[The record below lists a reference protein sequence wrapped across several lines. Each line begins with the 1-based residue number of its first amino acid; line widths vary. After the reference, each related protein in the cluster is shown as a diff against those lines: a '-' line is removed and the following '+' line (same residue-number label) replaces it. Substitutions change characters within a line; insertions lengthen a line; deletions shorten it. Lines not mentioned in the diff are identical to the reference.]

1 MENKNE
7 YFLLNNLMTI
17 IFLIKTPKTSLINLL
32 KNRTIYNDKP
42 KTEERKIILINYLS
56 NKYPPLNTNEI
67 IENKLIFVEPIKSWE
82 KYGIKKNAHSLTLFH
97 ELMNISINNNYFSYN
112 DKTNKFILNMIKSR
126 IKKIKEIGG
135 STFCSLFFNKDLNK
149 MISVSVGNILYS
161 ILRENKSR
169 KHEIIYISTE
179 QYHDIN
185 IPYQISSLN
194 NDYNNMIIQ
203 YHNININDI
212 IIISNKKEIIL
223 EYNNYINLNK
233 DVNNEKND
241 EKLKNVFLYKYKIIN
256 KTKGSEIN
264 NDNMSSFSTS
274 LES

>member
-42 KTEERKIILINYLS
+42 KTEERKIILINYINNEYS
-56 NKYPPLNTNEI
+56 PLNTNEI

-82 KYGIKKNAHSLTLFH
+82 KYGIKKNAHSLALFH

-233 DVNNEKND
+233 DINNKKND
-241 EKLKNVFLYKYKIIN
+241 EKLRNVYLYKYKIIN
-256 KTKGSEIN
+256 KTKDSEIN

>member
-42 KTEERKIILINYLS
+42 KTEERKIILINYI
-56 NKYPPLNTNEI
+56 NNEYPPLNTNEI

-82 KYGIKKNAHSLTLFH
+82 KYGIKKNAHSLALFH

-169 KHEIIYISTE
+169 KYEIIYISTE

-233 DVNNEKND
+233 DINNKKND
-241 EKLKNVFLYKYKIIN
+241 EKLRNVYLYKYKIIN
-256 KTKGSEIN
+256 KTKDSEIN

>member
-82 KYGIKKNAHSLTLFH
+82 KYGIKKNAHSLALFH

-135 STFCSLFFNKDLNK
+135 STFCSLFFNKELNK

-233 DVNNEKND
+233 DINNKKND
-241 EKLKNVFLYKYKIIN
+241 EKLKNVYLYKYKIIN
-256 KTKGSEIN
+256 KTKDSEIN

>member
-82 KYGIKKNAHSLTLFH
+82 KYGIKKNAHSLALFH

-135 STFCSLFFNKDLNK
+135 STFCSLFFNKELNK
-149 MISVSVGNILYS
+149 MIAVSVGNILYS

-233 DVNNEKND
+233 EINNKKND
-241 EKLKNVFLYKYKIIN
+241 EKLRNVYLYKYKIIN
-256 KTKGSEIN
+256 KTKDSEIN

>member
-32 KNRTIYNDKP
+32 KNRTIYNEKP

-82 KYGIKKNAHSLTLFH
+82 KYGIKKNAHSLALFH

-112 DKTNKFILNMIKSR
+112 EKTNKFILNMIKSR

-135 STFCSLFFNKDLNK
+135 STFCSLFFNKELNK

-233 DVNNEKND
+233 DINNKKND
-241 EKLKNVFLYKYKIIN
+241 EKLRNVYLYKYKIIN
-256 KTKGSEIN
+256 KTKDSEIN

>member
-42 KTEERKIILINYLS
+42 KTEERKIILINYI
-56 NKYPPLNTNEI
+56 NNEYPPLNTNEI

-82 KYGIKKNAHSLTLFH
+82 KYGIKKNAHSLALFH

-135 STFCSLFFNKDLNK
+135 STFCSLFFNKELNK

-233 DVNNEKND
+233 DINNKKND
-241 EKLKNVFLYKYKIIN
+241 EKLKNVYLYKYKIIN
-256 KTKGSEIN
+256 KTKDSEIN

>member
-42 KTEERKIILINYLS
+42 KTEERKIILINYI
-56 NKYPPLNTNEI
+56 NNEYPPLNTNEI

-82 KYGIKKNAHSLTLFH
+82 KYGIKKNAHSLALFH

-112 DKTNKFILNMIKSR
+112 EKTNKFILNMIKSR

-135 STFCSLFFNKDLNK
+135 STFCSLFFNKELNK

-233 DVNNEKND
+233 DINNKKND
-241 EKLKNVFLYKYKIIN
+241 EKLKNVYLYKYKIIN
-256 KTKGSEIN
+256 KTKDSEIN

>member
-82 KYGIKKNAHSLTLFH
+82 KYGIKKNAHSLALFH

-135 STFCSLFFNKDLNK
+135 STFCSLFFNKELNK
-149 MISVSVGNILYS
+149 MIAVSVGNILYS

-169 KHEIIYISTE
+169 KYEIIYISTE

-233 DVNNEKND
+233 DINNKKND
-241 EKLKNVFLYKYKIIN
+241 EKLRNVYLYKYKIIN

>member
-1 MENKNE
+1 MENKNA

-67 IENKLIFVEPIKSWE
+67 IEKKLIFVEPIKSWE
-82 KYGIKKNAHSLTLFH
+82 KYGIKKNAHSLALFH

-135 STFCSLFFNKDLNK
+135 STFCSLFFNKELNK
-149 MISVSVGNILYS
+149 MIAVSVGNILYS

-233 DVNNEKND
+233 DINNKKND
-241 EKLKNVFLYKYKIIN
+241 EKLRNVYLYKYKIIN
-256 KTKGSEIN
+256 KTKDSEIN

>member
-17 IFLIKTPKTSLINLL
+17 IFLIKTPKPSLINLL

-82 KYGIKKNAHSLTLFH
+82 KYGIKKNAHSLALFH

-135 STFCSLFFNKDLNK
+135 STFCSLFFNKELNK

-223 EYNNYINLNK
+223 DYNNYINLNK
-233 DVNNEKND
+233 DINNKKND
-241 EKLKNVFLYKYKIIN
+241 EKLRNVYLYKYKIIN
-256 KTKGSEIN
+256 KTKDSEIN

>member
-32 KNRTIYNDKP
+32 KNRTIYNEKP
-42 KTEERKIILINYLS
+42 KTEERKIILINYIS

-82 KYGIKKNAHSLTLFH
+82 KYGIKKNAHSLALFH

-135 STFCSLFFNKDLNK
+135 STFCSLFFNKELNK

-233 DVNNEKND
+233 DINNKKND
-241 EKLKNVFLYKYKIIN
+241 EKLKNVYLYKYKIIN
-256 KTKGSEIN
+256 KTKDSEIN

>member
-17 IFLIKTPKTSLINLL
+17 IFLIKTPKPSLINLL

-82 KYGIKKNAHSLTLFH
+82 KYGIKKNAHSLALFH

-135 STFCSLFFNKDLNK
+135 STFCSLFFNKELNK

-233 DVNNEKND
+233 DINNKKND
-241 EKLKNVFLYKYKIIN
+241 EKLRNVYLYKYKIIN
-256 KTKGSEIN
+256 KTKDSEIN

>member
-56 NKYPPLNTNEI
+56 NEYPPLNTNEI

-82 KYGIKKNAHSLTLFH
+82 KYGIKKNAHSLALFH

-135 STFCSLFFNKDLNK
+135 STFCSLFFNKELNK
-149 MISVSVGNILYS
+149 MIAVSVGNILYS

-169 KHEIIYISTE
+169 KYEIIYISTE

-233 DVNNEKND
+233 DINNKKND
-241 EKLKNVFLYKYKIIN
+241 EKLRNVYLYKYKIIN

>member
-82 KYGIKKNAHSLTLFH
+82 KYGIKKNAHSLALFH

-233 DVNNEKND
+233 DINNKKND
-241 EKLKNVFLYKYKIIN
+241 EKLRNVYLYKYKIIN

>member
-82 KYGIKKNAHSLTLFH
+82 KYGIKKNAHSLALFH

-212 IIISNKKEIIL
+212 IIISNKKDIIL

-233 DVNNEKND
+233 DINNKKND
-241 EKLKNVFLYKYKIIN
+241 EKLRNVYLYKYKIIN

>member
-82 KYGIKKNAHSLTLFH
+82 KYGIKKNAHSLALFH

-135 STFCSLFFNKDLNK
+135 STLCSLFFNKELNK
-149 MISVSVGNILYS
+149 MIAVSVGNILYS

-233 DVNNEKND
+233 DINNKKND
-241 EKLKNVFLYKYKIIN
+241 EKLRNVYLYKYKIIN

>member
-32 KNRTIYNDKP
+32 KNRTIYNEKP

-82 KYGIKKNAHSLTLFH
+82 KYGIKKNAHSLALFH

-135 STFCSLFFNKDLNK
+135 STFCSLFFNKELNK
-149 MISVSVGNILYS
+149 MIAVSVGNILYS

-233 DVNNEKND
+233 DINNKKND
-241 EKLKNVFLYKYKIIN
+241 EKLRNVYLYKYKIIN

>member
-42 KTEERKIILINYLS
+42 KTEERKIILINYII
-56 NKYPPLNTNEI
+56 NKYPPLNANEI

-82 KYGIKKNAHSLTLFH
+82 KYGIKKNAHSLALFH

-135 STFCSLFFNKDLNK
+135 STFCSLFFNKELNK

-169 KHEIIYISTE
+169 EYEIIYISTE
-179 QYHDIN
+179 QDHDIN

-233 DVNNEKND
+233 DINNKKND
-241 EKLKNVFLYKYKIIN
+241 EKLRNVYLYKYKIIN

>member
-82 KYGIKKNAHSLTLFH
+82 KYGIKKNAHSLALFH

-135 STFCSLFFNKDLNK
+135 STFCSLFFNKELNK

-233 DVNNEKND
+233 DINNKKND
-241 EKLKNVFLYKYKIIN
+241 EKLRNVYLYKYKIIN

>member
-42 KTEERKIILINYLS
+42 KTEERKIILINHLS

-82 KYGIKKNAHSLTLFH
+82 KYGIKKNAHSLALFH

-135 STFCSLFFNKDLNK
+135 STFCSLFFNKELNK

-233 DVNNEKND
+233 DINNKKND
-241 EKLKNVFLYKYKIIN
+241 EKLRNVYLYKYKIIN
-256 KTKGSEIN
+256 KTKDSEIN

>member
-82 KYGIKKNAHSLTLFH
+82 KYGIKKNAHSLALFH

-112 DKTNKFILNMIKSR
+112 EKTNKFILNMIKSR

-135 STFCSLFFNKDLNK
+135 STFCSLFFNKELNK

-169 KHEIIYISTE
+169 KYEIIYISTE

-203 YHNININDI
+203 FHNININDI
-212 IIISNKKEIIL
+212 IIISNKKEISL

-233 DVNNEKND
+233 DINNKNND
-241 EKLKNVFLYKYKIIN
+241 EKLRNVYLYKYKMIN

>member
-82 KYGIKKNAHSLTLFH
+82 KYGIKKNAHSLALFH

-112 DKTNKFILNMIKSR
+112 EKTNKFILNMIKSR

-233 DVNNEKND
+233 DINNKKND
-241 EKLKNVFLYKYKIIN
+241 EKLRNVYLYKYKIIN

>member
-1 MENKNE
+1 MEKKNE

-82 KYGIKKNAHSLTLFH
+82 KYGIKKNAHSLALFH

-112 DKTNKFILNMIKSR
+112 EKTNKFILNMIKSR

-203 YHNININDI
+203 YHNININDM

-233 DVNNEKND
+233 DINNKKND
-241 EKLKNVFLYKYKIIN
+241 EKLRNVYLYKYKIIN
-256 KTKGSEIN
+256 KTKDSEIN

>member
-82 KYGIKKNAHSLTLFH
+82 KYGIKKNAHSLALFH

-135 STFCSLFFNKDLNK
+135 STFCSLFFNKELNK

-241 EKLKNVFLYKYKIIN
+241 EKLKNVYLYKYKIIN

-264 NDNMSSFSTS
+264 NDNMSSFSTI

>member
-1 MENKNE
+1 MEKKNE

-82 KYGIKKNAHSLTLFH
+82 KYGIKKNAHSLALFH

-112 DKTNKFILNMIKSR
+112 EKTNKFILNMIKSR

-135 STFCSLFFNKDLNK
+135 STFCSLFFNKELNK

-233 DVNNEKND
+233 DINNKKND

>member
-82 KYGIKKNAHSLTLFH
+82 KYGIKKNAHSLALFH

-233 DVNNEKND
+233 DINNKKND
-241 EKLKNVFLYKYKIIN
+241 EKLKNVYLYKYKIIN
-256 KTKGSEIN
+256 KTKDSEIN

>member
-82 KYGIKKNAHSLTLFH
+82 KYGIKKNAHSLALFH

-112 DKTNKFILNMIKSR
+112 EKTNKFILNMIKSR

-135 STFCSLFFNKDLNK
+135 STFCSLFFNKELNK
-149 MISVSVGNILYS
+149 MIAVSVGNILYS

-169 KHEIIYISTE
+169 KYEIIYISTE

-233 DVNNEKND
+233 DINNKKND
-241 EKLKNVFLYKYKIIN
+241 EKLRNVYLYKYKIIN
-256 KTKGSEIN
+256 KTKDSEIN

>member
-56 NKYPPLNTNEI
+56 NKYPPLNSNEI

-82 KYGIKKNAHSLTLFH
+82 KYGIKKNAHSLALFH

-135 STFCSLFFNKDLNK
+135 STFCSLFFNKELNK
-149 MISVSVGNILYS
+149 MIAVSVGNILYS

-233 DVNNEKND
+233 DINNKKND
-241 EKLKNVFLYKYKIIN
+241 EKLRNVYLYKYKIIN

>member
-56 NKYPPLNTNEI
+56 NEYPPLNTNEI

-82 KYGIKKNAHSLTLFH
+82 KYGIKKNAHSLALFH
-97 ELMNISINNNYFSYN
+97 ELMNISINDNYFSYN
-112 DKTNKFILNMIKSR
+112 EKTNKFILNMIKSR

-135 STFCSLFFNKDLNK
+135 STFCSLFFNKELNK
-149 MISVSVGNILYS
+149 MISISVGNILYS

-233 DVNNEKND
+233 DINNKKND
-241 EKLKNVFLYKYKIIN
+241 EKLRNVYLYKYKIIN
-256 KTKGSEIN
+256 KTKDSEIN

>member
-42 KTEERKIILINYLS
+42 KTEERKIILINYI
-56 NKYPPLNTNEI
+56 NNEYPSLNANEI

-82 KYGIKKNAHSLTLFH
+82 KYGIKKNAHSLALFH

-135 STFCSLFFNKDLNK
+135 STFCSLFFNKELNK
-149 MISVSVGNILYS
+149 MIAVSVGNILYS

-233 DVNNEKND
+233 DINNKKND
-241 EKLKNVFLYKYKIIN
+241 EKLKNVYLYKYKIIN
-256 KTKGSEIN
+256 KTKDSEIN

>member
-32 KNRTIYNDKP
+32 KNRTIYNDNP

-82 KYGIKKNAHSLTLFH
+82 KYGIKKNAHSLALFH

-233 DVNNEKND
+233 DINNKKND
-241 EKLKNVFLYKYKIIN
+241 EKLRNVYLYKYKIIN
-256 KTKGSEIN
+256 KTKDSEIN

>member
-42 KTEERKIILINYLS
+42 KTEERKIILINYI
-56 NKYPPLNTNEI
+56 NNEYPPLNTNEI

-82 KYGIKKNAHSLTLFH
+82 KYGIKKNAHSLALFH

-135 STFCSLFFNKDLNK
+135 STFCSLFFNKELNK

-233 DVNNEKND
+233 DINNKKND
-241 EKLKNVFLYKYKIIN
+241 EKLRNVYLYKYKIIN
-256 KTKGSEIN
+256 KTKDSEIN

>member
-82 KYGIKKNAHSLTLFH
+82 KYGIKKNAHSLALFH

-112 DKTNKFILNMIKSR
+112 EKTNKFILNMIKSR

-135 STFCSLFFNKDLNK
+135 STFCSLFFNKELNK
-149 MISVSVGNILYS
+149 MIAVSVGNILYS

-233 DVNNEKND
+233 DINNKKND
-241 EKLKNVFLYKYKIIN
+241 EKLRNVYLYKYKIIN

>member
-82 KYGIKKNAHSLTLFH
+82 KYGIKKNAHSLALFH

-112 DKTNKFILNMIKSR
+112 EKTNKFILNMIKSR

-135 STFCSLFFNKDLNK
+135 STFCSLFFNKELNK

-233 DVNNEKND
+233 DINNKKND
-241 EKLKNVFLYKYKIIN
+241 EKLRNVYLYKYKIIN

>member
-82 KYGIKKNAHSLTLFH
+82 KYGIKKNAHSLALFH

-112 DKTNKFILNMIKSR
+112 EKTNKFILNMIKSR

-169 KHEIIYISTE
+169 KYEIIYISTE

-212 IIISNKKEIIL
+212 IIISNKKDIIL

-233 DVNNEKND
+233 DINNKKND
-241 EKLKNVFLYKYKIIN
+241 EKLRNVYLYKYKIIN
-256 KTKGSEIN
+256 KTKDSEIN

>member
-82 KYGIKKNAHSLTLFH
+82 KYGIKKNAHSLALFH

-233 DVNNEKND
+233 DINNKKND
-241 EKLKNVFLYKYKIIN
+241 EKLRNVYLYKYKIIN
-256 KTKGSEIN
+256 KTKDSEIN

>member
-82 KYGIKKNAHSLTLFH
+82 KYGIKKNAHSLALFH

-126 IKKIKEIGG
+126 VKKIKEIGG
-135 STFCSLFFNKDLNK
+135 STFCSLFFNKELNK
-149 MISVSVGNILYS
+149 MISISVGNILYS

-233 DVNNEKND
+233 DINNKKND
-241 EKLKNVFLYKYKIIN
+241 EKLRNVYLYKYKIIN

>member
-82 KYGIKKNAHSLTLFH
+82 KYGIKKNAHSLALFH

-135 STFCSLFFNKDLNK
+135 STFCSLFFNKELNK

-233 DVNNEKND
+233 DINNKKND
-241 EKLKNVFLYKYKIIN
+241 EKLRNVYLYKYKIIN
-256 KTKGSEIN
+256 KTKDSEIN

>member
-17 IFLIKTPKTSLINLL
+17 IFLIKTPKPSLINLL

-82 KYGIKKNAHSLTLFH
+82 KYGIKKNAHSLALFH

-135 STFCSLFFNKDLNK
+135 STFCSLFFNKELNK
-149 MISVSVGNILYS
+149 MIAVSVGNILYS

-169 KHEIIYISTE
+169 KYEIIYISTE

-233 DVNNEKND
+233 DINNKKND
-241 EKLKNVFLYKYKIIN
+241 EKLKNVYLYKYKIIN